1 MTDERPGDSEED
13 EGAAGPHDERD
24 TEPEDGGD
32 SDRETAPR
40 PSNGPDVDETAS
52 AADDVDGAGDDEAN
66 DADAARDDEANDADV
81 AGDTNADDADVA
93 GDTNTDDADVAG
105 DDDTDDEDVA
115 GDDDTDDADAAGE
128 TGGTAA
134 VVDDETSDDGSED
147 TTEGGSDD
155 DAVDD
160 DSTDYAVGG
169 RSSPDRHEFA
179 DKRKA
184 AAAPDPDER
193 TADSDDADDSDP
205 IAEAAGADDSTD
217 ATADGGS
224 GATEFG
230 GDIDPHG
237 SASGGAPASP
247 GGEGLAGAPDD
258 QEMPLAQHIEEMVR
272 RLGVVIVIMALV
284 SGLTFPFADRLI
296 TFLWY
301 SFLPG
306 SPEVCPTTSPSAEAA
321 CPYLFHPLA
330 LMFARLKVASLVG
343 FIAALPVTVYESYL
357 FMRPGL
363 YPRERRYYLASVPT
377 SLILAGVGVLFAYLL
392 VLPTLF
398 AYFTGYTNQA
408 AEVTFSLTETFNL
421 IVMML
426 GFFALVFQIPLFIML
441 AVMMGVTSRRW
452 LAGRRIYFWGGFA
465 TVAFLFSPDP
475 TGMAPILVAATMI
488 VLFEGTLALLY
499 WTGEASSVR
508 AEDVAAR
515 RPFAWLTAAVAGY
528 VVSTAPLPGSF
539 YGQLPAAVTTVLTD
553 LGVTRLTPL
562 IIGLGLIVLYE
573 GTLYVARQTGTN
585 PRVYATFARARVAVW
600 PLSLFVGYLGSPDP
614 ALLTRI
620 DAIDLAPAEAAAVA
634 VGLIA
639 AFEAFV
645 AALDYVQRRRSNPPE
660 E

>member
-1 MTDERPGDSEED
+1 MTDERPGDSEDD
-13 EGAAGPHDERD
+13 EEAAGPHDERD
-24 TEPEDGGD
+24 TEPAKEGEG
-32 SDRETAPR
+32 DRETAPR
-40 PSNGPDVDETAS
+40 PSNGPAFDSDEAD
-52 AADDVDGAGDDEAN
+52 ADDDATAGDQDSDDEAS
-66 DADAARDDEANDADV
+66 DDEAS
-81 AGDTNADDADVA
+81 G
-93 GDTNTDDADVAG
+93 
-105 DDDTDDEDVA
+105 
-115 GDDDTDDADAAGE
+115 
-128 TGGTAA
+128 
-134 VVDDETSDDGSED
+134 
-147 TTEGGSDD
+147 
-155 DAVDD
+155 D
-160 DSTDYAVGG
+160 DSTDYSVDP
-169 RSSPDRHEFA
+169 RSAPDRHEFA
-179 DKRKA
+179 DRREA

-193 TADSDDADDSDP
+193 TGGGEGAAESDGN
-205 IAEAAGADDSTD
+205 ETED
-217 ATADGGS
+217 ATADSDGPEGAAADGGS
-224 GATEFG
+224 EATEFG

-247 GGEGLAGAPDD
+247 SAEGLAGAPDD
-258 QEMPLAQHIEEMVR
+258 QEMPLARHIEEMVR

-284 SGLTFPFADRLI
+284 SGITFPFADRLI
-296 TFLWY
+296 NFLWY

-306 SPEVCPTTSPSAEAA
+306 SPEVCPTRETSEA

-408 AEVTFSLTETFNL
+408 AQVTFSLTETFNL

-426 GFFALVFQIPLFIML
+426 GFFALVFQIPLLIML

-488 VLFEGTLALLY
+488 LLFEGTLLLLY
-499 WTGEASSVR
+499 WTGEATAVD

-515 RPFAWLTAAVAGY
+515 RPFAWLTGAVAGY
-528 VVSTAPLPGSF
+528 VVSTAPLPAS
-539 YGQLPAAVTTVLTD
+539 YYDQLPAAVTDALTD
-553 LGVTRLTPL
+553 LGVTRMTPL
-562 IIGLGLIVLYE
+562 FIGLGLVAIYE
-573 GTLYVARQTGTN
+573 GLLYAYRRTGSN
-585 PRVYATFARARVAVW
+585 PRVYASFARARVAVW

-620 DAIDLAPAEAAAVA
+620 DAVDLAPVEAAGVA
-634 VGLIA
+634 VGLIV
-639 AFEAFV
+639 AFELFV
-645 AALDYVQRRRSNPPE
+645 AALDFVQRRRANPPE